1 MAVPNGKGPKQ
12 AMSIMFSDLAA
23 RVSQD
28 GVISPDEL
36 LSLRQLGWG
45 DGEIHKGEAEAIF
58 AINNVLSDRDPAWV
72 DFFVEA
78 IGEFVLNGTEP
89 RLMCNREEADWLI
102 DQIDHDGKVDSMAEL
117 EAVVCI
123 VERAQNVPEK
133 LKSYALKQLEEAVLN
148 GTGPTRCGGELSD
161 THVSSA
167 ECKLLRRLIFASG
180 GMGTA
185 AVSRFDAEM
194 LFRIKDAT
202 KAEANAPEWVDLF
215 VDGVANYLKRFNFAH
230 AQISHDRAKEL
241 EAFIADNKPNVGR
254 FMMRMA
260 KSAPDVAN
268 NFGIVFGQKERGHG
282 IAERA
287 AEGNIV
293 TQDEDAWLQSMVD
306 ADGELD
312 PLEKRLVKRL
322 AEEG

>member
-1 MAVPNGKGPKQ
+1 
-12 AMSIMFSDLAA
+12 MSIMFSDLAA

-58 AINNVLSDRDPAWV
+58 AINNVLNERDPAWV

-117 EAVVCI
+117 EAVVRI
-123 VERAQNVPEK
+123 VERAQNVPER
-133 LKSYALKQLEEAVLN
+133 LKSYAQKQVEQAVLT

-161 THVSSA
+161 THISGA

-180 GMGTA
+180 GCGTA

-202 KAEANAPEWVDLF
+202 KADANAPEWADLF
-215 VDGVANYLKRFNFAH
+215 VDGVANYLKGFNFAH
-230 AQISHDRAKEL
+230 AQVSHERAKEL
-241 EAFIADNKPNVGR
+241 QDFVQDTSTSVGG
-254 FMMRMA
+254 FLGKMA
-260 KSAPDVAN
+260 KSKPDFAN
-268 NFGIVFGQKERGHG
+268 AIGVVFGKKKPMGHG

-287 AEGNIV
+287 AEGNVV
-293 TQDEDAWLQSMVD
+293 TASENAWLDNLVD
-306 ADGELD
+306 ADGEID
-312 PLEKRLVKRL
+312 PIEKRLIDRL
-322 AEEG
+322 AAEGDL